1 MEGENGLLTCW
12 TNTPNKMYA
21 IFWIDAN
28 GTKGNGEYTL
38 DEHTL
43 RAWLGRLRFQ
53 YPEMSHWGQTADG
66 ERYDEVIPI
75 PLTPVDGQ

>member
-1 MEGENGLLTCW
+1 
-12 TNTPNKMYA
+12 
-21 IFWIDAN
+21 
-28 GTKGNGEYTL
+28 L

-75 PLTPVDGQ
+75 PLTPADGQ